1 MIDAVVFRFRFA
13 DPVDPWRQKTE
24 MRKCRPWA
32 ARGGAGIYRTRAVQ
46 LGLAPEQPRMDVIL
60 YRIDELPQFKAEQQ
74 RSRLSFNGKMPSPLG
89 KTQPHTRA
97 RIKFTGIRLAAMRT
111 GFSGGNCVIKLLA
124 RQLLLPKTAA

>member
-24 MRKCRPWA
+24 MRKCHPWA
-32 ARGGAGIYRTRAVQ
+32 ARGETGIYRTRAVQ
-46 LGLAPEQPRMDVIL
+46 RGLAPEQPLIDVIL
-60 YRIDELPQFKAEQQ
+60 CRIDELPQLKAEQQ
-74 RSRLSFNGKMPSPLG
+74 RSRLSFNGKMAWPLG

-97 RIKFTGIRLAAMRT
+97 RITFTGIRIATERT
-111 GFSGGNCVIKLLA
+111 GSSGGNCVIKLLA